1 MKDRVWG
8 LLAFAARVLVPAVVG
23 AALLSGCQSL
33 PDANRLIAAAA
44 PYRVEIVQ
52 GNVVTQ
58 EQLTQVK
65 IGLSRT
71 QIRDI
76 LGSPLLTD
84 LFHADRWDYIFTI
97 RRDGTAPQ
105 RRHIALFFEGE
116 TLKRI
121 DKPDNLPTE
130 REFVASIDT
139 FTTARNAPAL
149 ALSEAQI
156 KALPLPVKPALTSAP
171 EPTGPVRN
179 YPPLEAAR

>member
-1 MKDRVWG
+1 M
-8 LLAFAARVLVPAVVG
+8 
-23 AALLSGCQSL
+23 
-33 PDANRLIAAAA
+33 
-44 PYRVEIVQ
+44 
-52 GNVVTQ
+52 
-58 EQLTQVK
+58 
-65 IGLSRT
+65 
-71 QIRDI
+71 
-76 LGSPLLTD
+76 LTD

-121 DKPDNLPTE
+121 DKPDTLPTE

-171 EPTGPVRN
+171 EPAGPARN
-179 YPPLEAAR
+179 YPPLEATR